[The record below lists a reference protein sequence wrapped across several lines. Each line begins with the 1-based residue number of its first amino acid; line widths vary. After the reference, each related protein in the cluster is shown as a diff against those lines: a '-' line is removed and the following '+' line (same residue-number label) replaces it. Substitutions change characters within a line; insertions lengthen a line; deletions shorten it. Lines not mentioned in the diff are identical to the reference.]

1 MNKISLI
8 IQREYLTRVRKKSF
22 IVMTL
27 LGPVLFAA
35 FMILPAYFASM
46 KDNEIKK
53 IAVIDK
59 TNVFTRYIDERP
71 QSVLPET
78 ETIKFQALEDISL
91 EDLKDN
97 FDATGYYAV
106 LYIPENIFSS
116 ESVLLYSTKQPTM
129 EVKNYI
135 ENKLSKDI
143 ENLKLSKHNIENLD
157 EILAEVRTSVDVRNI
172 KWTKEGE
179 SKESNTHAIMGIGY
193 GAGMLIYFFIF
204 LFGAQVMRGVIE
216 EKSSRIIEVIVSS
229 VKPFQLMMGKIIG
242 VGLTGLTQFL
252 VWVVLT
258 LILLFGAQKFLAPEM
273 TKTPAM
279 QEQLAGNDIFS
290 EGNLALG
297 QGTEEVSQGLQIFQ
311 DITNTFD
318 AIDPVALVISFL
330 FYFLGGFLLYASM
343 FAVVGAA
350 GDNETDTQQF
360 MLPITLPLILGIFV
374 MVNTI
379 NNPEGPLAFWFSMIP
394 FTSPIVMMVRIPFG
408 VPLWQVLVSSFL
420 LIITFIAMAW
430 MAGKIYRTGILMYGK
445 KVNYKELWKWLRYGS

>member
-1 MNKISLI
+1 MNKIFLI

-22 IVMTL
+22 IIMTI

-35 FMILPAYFASM
+35 FMVLPAYFASM
-46 KDNEIKK
+46 KDNEVKK
-53 IAVIDK
+53 IAVIDQ
-59 TNVFTRYIDERP
+59 THIFTRMVDGKAE
-71 QSVLPET
+71 SVIPET
-78 ETIKFQALEDISL
+78 EYIKFEALENVTP
-91 EDLKDN
+91 EDLKDE
-97 FDATGYYAV
+97 FESTGYYA
-106 LYIPENIFSS
+106 LLLIPENIMNS
-116 ESVLLYSTKQPTM
+116 ESVLLYSNKQPTL

-157 EILAEVRTSVDVRNI
+157 EILTEIKTSVDLRNI

-179 SKESNTHAIMGIGY
+179 SKESNTGAIMGIGY

-216 EKSSRIIEVIVSS
+216 EKSNRIIEVIVSS

-252 VWVVLT
+252 IWVVLT
-258 LILLFGAQKFLAPEM
+258 FVLLIGAQQFLLPEKH
-273 TKTPAM
+273 TDM

-290 EGNLALG
+290 DTGIQAVQDSG
-297 QGTEEVSQGLQIFQ
+297 QMSEGLQVFE
-311 DITNTFD
+311 DITNAFN
-318 AIDPVALVISFL
+318 AVDPVALVITFL
-330 FYFLGGFLLYASM
+330 FFFLAGFLLYASM

-350 GDNETDTQQF
+350 ADNETDTQQF
-360 MLPITLPLILGIFV
+360 MLPITLPLVLGIFV
-374 MVNTI
+374 MINTI
-379 NNPEGPLAFWFSMIP
+379 SNPDGPLAFWFSLIP

-408 VPLWQVLVSSFL
+408 VPLWQVLLSGTL
-420 LIITFIAMAW
+420 LVGTFIGMAW
-430 MAGKIYRTGILMYGK
+430 VAGKIYRTGILMYGK